1 MEIPG
6 TSHYGKCHTLM
17 RKQKQYHK
25 LRVGL
30 ITFAMLENAFWR
42 IVILQAEE
50 TIYSLR
56 EFFSILLYFAMIL
69 IIGVFVLPKKPKL
82 LAITCI
88 LLFIGMILG
97 WIARHLGII
106 MIGLFLLQIPETK
119 LAVWLKQ
126 QEGYPHFNERLIEQM
141 QNFKNFKKKGYQS
154 EHKLDNSQNTEM
166 PSVPE
171 FAQDMPKQLSSDLT
185 ATEQTAIPEM
195 MQDITDPAIS
205 DPEIKSASEF
215 TPNLPETSQ
224 MQNNDLG
231 TDKVLMKY
239 SERKDLR

>member
-97 WIARHLGII
+97 WIAWHLGMI
-106 MIGLFLLQIPETK
+106 MLGLFLLQIPETK
-119 LAVWLKQ
+119 RIIWLEQ
-126 QEGYPHFNERLIEQM
+126 QEGYPHFNERLTEQT
-141 QNFKNFKKKGYQS
+141 QNFKKDYQS
-154 EHKLDNSQNTEM
+154 EHKFDNLHDAEM
-166 PSVPE
+166 PSIPKFAEDRPE
-171 FAQDMPKQLSSDLT
+171 LLSSDLT
-185 ATEQTAIPEM
+185 ATEKTAAPEI
-195 MQDITDPAIS
+195 MQDIT
-205 DPEIKSASEF
+205 
-215 TPNLPETSQ
+215 ETRSFDLTLTKQ
-224 MQNNDLG
+224 MQNND
-231 TDKVLMKY
+231 
-239 SERKDLR
+239 